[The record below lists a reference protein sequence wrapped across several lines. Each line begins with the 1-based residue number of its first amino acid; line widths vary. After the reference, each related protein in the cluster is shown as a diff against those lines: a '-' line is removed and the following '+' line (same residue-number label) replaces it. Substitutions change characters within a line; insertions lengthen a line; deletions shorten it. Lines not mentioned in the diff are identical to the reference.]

1 MTIIIFSSLAQFLKV
16 WGISGLSSKVYWTQA
31 QHCSWLIVL
40 LKKSRSHYK
49 ELQHWLMM
57 QCHAATQSH
66 CQCHH
71 SIAPLPIAPWCQQ
84 LLDDVHVIVLFS
96 NFLDMLQKSHHR
108 ALPFSH
114 HWAVPFCTD
123 VAITVAHDGATATQ
137 SFQLSHINFQMPTT
151 TGLQTWSF
159 WLFFVIFLTCHT
171 NLPAIDSATLHWYP
185 ASTHDDA
192 TAPCGNQKLP
202 TPSPPASRWWPFDCF
217 IIF

>member
-71 SIAPLPIAPWCQQ
+71 SITLPMSPLDCSNANSSLMPAASGWCPC
-84 LLDDVHVIVLFS
+84 DCPFS
-96 NFLDMLQKSHHR
+96 NFWTCCKK
-108 ALPFSH
+108 A
-114 HWAVPFCTD
+114 
-123 VAITVAHDGATATQ
+123 
-137 SFQLSHINFQMPTT
+137 T
-151 TGLQTWSF
+151 TGH
-159 WLFFVIFLTCHT
+159 CH
-171 NLPAIDSATLHWYP
+171 LATTGQCHFALMQPSLLHMMVP
-185 ASTHDDA
+185 RQPKAS
-192 TAPCGNQKLP
+192 N
-202 TPSPPASRWWPFDCF
+202 
-217 IIF
+217 